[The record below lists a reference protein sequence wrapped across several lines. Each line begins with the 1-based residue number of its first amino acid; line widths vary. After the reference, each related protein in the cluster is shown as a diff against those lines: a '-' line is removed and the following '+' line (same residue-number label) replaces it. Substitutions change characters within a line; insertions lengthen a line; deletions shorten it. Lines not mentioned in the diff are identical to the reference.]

1 MEKDKLK
8 YIVSGLKID
17 DVADEVRDI
26 LDLYREAVIRITVW
40 NDDGHHWSVEVEL
53 DRIMA
58 ELKVVG
64 L

>member
-8 YIVSGLKID
+8 YIVSGLKVD
-17 DVADEVRDI
+17 DVADEVKDI
-26 LDLYREAVIRITVW
+26 LDLYREAVIRITIW
-40 NDDGHHWSVEVEL
+40 NDDGYWSVEVEL